1 MNSLQAS
8 NRRAEKLTI
17 PVAPFSM
24 SSRSPVPLVPHRS
37 IQTDKL
43 KPVRTSTTQPF
54 SSRSPQSSPRLLGST
69 DEVRRLRRELEKFD
83 KQLCEAKQRFEE
95 ESRARIK
102 EKAELES
109 ECRRL
114 KRMLDNR
121 HMTKDVGTQT
131 MVAPIPMPVSLMRR
145 TRVSPSPPIPPAPQQ
160 VFEDD
165 TKENSVVIVEKV
177 ALPPTPVAKKDSSP
191 RIIASSLKGS
201 PKASL
206 RRALAPQNK
215 SPRPVVL
222 PKTARRVS
230 VGQTPTAAAA
240 QALIDKLN
248 NDDTLFVKAIND
260 QFNRLDGSHDGRIS
274 RDACL
279 VMVSL
284 LLEEQGLRHCTVPK
298 VICSRLLK
306 SVTANVSRMSDVPP
320 SPSGKQTGPVL
331 RREHA
336 TEFMKLALEFI
347 LDQERPP
354 SAQLV

>member
-1 MNSLQAS
+1 MKLRMNSLRS
-8 NRRAEKLTI
+8 DKLSI

-37 IQTDKL
+37 IQTEKL
-43 KPVRTSTTQPF
+43 RPVRSSANQPF
-54 SSRSPQSSPRLLGST
+54 STRSPQSSPRLLGSS
-69 DEVRRLRRELEKFD
+69 DEVRRLRTEVDKLE
-83 KQLCEAKQRFEE
+83 KQLCESRQRYEE

-114 KRMLDNR
+114 KRMLDNKYQTR
-121 HMTKDVGTQT
+121 DIGTQT
-131 MVAPIPMPVSLMRR
+131 ATAPVPIPVSLMRR
-145 TRVSPSPPIPPAPQQ
+145 TRPSPTPPIPIPQQ
-160 VFEDD
+160 VYEQEDP
-165 TKENSVVIVEKV
+165 KENVVHTVV
-177 ALPPTPVAKKDSSP
+177 PPTPVAFKESSP
-191 RIIASSLKGS
+191 RKLITSSLKGS

-206 RRALAPQNK
+206 RRALASQTN

-222 PKTARRVS
+222 PPKANRRVS
-230 VGQTPTAAAA
+230 VGPTPTASAA
-240 QALIDKLN
+240 QTLIDKLN
-248 NDDTLFVKAIND
+248 EDETLFVRAIND
-260 QFNRLDGSHDGRIS
+260 HFVRLDGGNDGFIP

-279 VMVSL
+279 VLVSL
-284 LLEEQGLRHCTVPK
+284 VLEEQGLRHCAVPK

-320 SPSGKQTGPVL
+320 SPSGKPTGPVL

-336 TEFMKLALEFI
+336 TEFIKLALEFI
-347 LDQERPP
+347 LDQERPQ